1 MTRLTTT
8 IGRLTLKNPVICG
21 AGEQTMTADAT
32 RAALAS
38 GAGAVVAKSTNE
50 SPAAKEQLDKT
61 DYVLLDAQWNRL
73 PWNFQPPA
81 EASLFG
87 RSGLVQR
94 DFEEWLQELA
104 MLDREAR
111 LQDAYVIP
119 SLILSDLEQCAAFA
133 QRIEQAGL
141 RVLELNIGAPHGE
154 EAAKGAIV
162 LERGAA
168 RIEAIVR
175 RLREATT
182 LPLWIKLTGQS
193 EDVVGLAQAARRG
206 GADSVVMMGRFMGF
220 IPDLETGLP
229 LLGTS
234 AAIGGGWALPLTAR
248 WVMQAR
254 KAMGDDYPLIA
265 TNGARS
271 GLDVARFLLAGAC
284 ATEMTSAVF
293 TGGYG
298 VLSEAIEELE
308 AYVAKRESTVSELL
322 GSAADKVQTYQQ
334 QPSREGWWEQFAPK
348 CQGSRA

>member
-1 MTRLTTT
+1 MTRLSTR
-8 IGRLTLKNPVICG
+8 IGQLTLKNPVICG
-21 AGEQTMTADAT
+21 AGEQTMTAEAI
-32 RAALAS
+32 RAALAT

-50 SPAAKEQLDKT
+50 SQAAKEQLDKT

-73 PWNFQPPA
+73 PWNFSPPA
-81 EASLFG
+81 EACLFG

-94 DFEEWLQELA
+94 GFDEWLEELVV
-104 MLDREAR
+104 LDREAR

-133 QRIEQAGL
+133 ARIEQAGL

-175 RLREATT
+175 RLRQATT

-220 IPDLETGLP
+220 LPDLETGLP
-229 LLGTS
+229 LMGTS
-234 AAIGGGWALPLTAR
+234 AAIGGAWALPLTAR
-248 WVMQAR
+248 WVMLTR
-254 KAMGDDYPLIA
+254 KAMGDGFPLIA

-271 GLDVARFLLAGAC
+271 GLDVARFLLAGAT

-293 TGGYG
+293 TGGYS
-298 VLSEAIEELE
+298 VLADAIRELDD
-308 AYVAKRESTVSELL
+308 YVAGRGSSAAELL
-322 GSAADKVQTYQQ
+322 GSAADHVQSYQQ
-334 QPSREGWWEQFAPK
+334 QPSRPGWWESFAPK
-348 CQGSRA
+348 CQGFSG

>member
-21 AGEQTMTADAT
+21 AGEQTMTADAIRT
-32 RAALAS
+32 AHAS

-50 SPAAKEQLDKT
+50 STAAKEQLDKT

-104 MLDREAR
+104 LLDREAR

-220 IPDLETGLP
+220 LPDLDTGLP
-229 LLGTS
+229 LLDGS
-234 AAIGGGWALPLTAR
+234 LGSFECKRHAVHDGGDHFILVGRVL
-248 WVMQAR
+248 
-254 KAMGDDYPLIA
+254 KAMFEPRRDPLLYFR
-265 TNGARS
+265 GKYRR
-271 GLDVARFLLAGAC
+271 LH
-284 ATEMTSAVF
+284 
-293 TGGYG
+293 
-298 VLSEAIEELE
+298 
-308 AYVAKRESTVSELL
+308 
-322 GSAADKVQTYQQ
+322 
-334 QPSREGWWEQFAPK
+334 FA
-348 CQGSRA
+348 